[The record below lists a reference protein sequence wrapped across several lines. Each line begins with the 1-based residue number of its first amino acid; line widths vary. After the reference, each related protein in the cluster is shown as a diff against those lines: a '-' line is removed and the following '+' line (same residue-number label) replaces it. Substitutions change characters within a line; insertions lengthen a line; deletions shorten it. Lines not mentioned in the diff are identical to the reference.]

1 MNNSHFK
8 VLLEHYLNNSLS
20 QEEMRELLGYL
31 RLDEN
36 HDQLLQT
43 IEQSLS
49 DNTFAGL
56 SDKSKTDLLFE
67 SIMQKAIEIEGVQTL
82 ENKVYHISPK
92 KNLFTLPRVAA
103 AILILISAGTYL
115 FLNNKPAKDIAQ
127 SKSISRPLKTDIS
140 PGGNKAVLTLADGT
154 AIILDSAQ
162 NGIISQQ
169 GNTKVLKLNSGQ
181 LAYNTLNNTPAE
193 VLYNTI
199 STPRGGQYQV
209 VLQDGSKVWLNA
221 ASSLRFPTAFTGKE
235 RTVQLTGEAY
245 FEVAKNAAM
254 PFKVQVNKMEVSV
267 LGTHF
272 NVMAYDDESS
282 IKTTLL
288 EGSVRVTKEN
298 ANALLKPGQEAI
310 LNPVEE
316 GFKVDDAD
324 VDEAVAWK
332 NGLFQFNS
340 TGLKSIMRQIS
351 RWYNVEV
358 SYEGDVSGKNF
369 SGLIL
374 RNTNLSEV
382 LKMLQLTREVQ
393 FKVEG
398 KKITVLP

>member
-288 EGSVRVTKEN
+288 EGSVRVTKGN
-298 ANALLKPGQEAI
+298 ANALLKPGQEAV
-310 LNPVEE
+310 LNPAEE
-316 GFKVDDAD
+316 GFKVDEAD

-358 SYEGDVSGKNF
+358 SYEGDVSGKSF
-369 SGLIL
+369 SGLIS
-374 RNTNLSEV
+374 RNTNLSDV